1 MKIDPVYAFELIAG
15 SDELLGYEA
24 TEEDAHKAALAHL
37 RELRVRDRVKIKIP
51 TTIYKIWL
59 NPIDTSLLLE
69 IMNFPDERADWR
81 LVERKER
88 IAAVTE

>member
-1 MKIDPVYAFELIAG
+1 MKIDPVYAFELDAG

-24 TEEDAHKAALAHL
+24 TEEDARKAALAHL
-37 RELRVRDRVKIKIP
+37 RELWVRDRMKIKVP
-51 TTIYKIWL
+51 TAIYKVWL
-59 NPIDTSLLLE
+59 NPIDTSLLLD

-88 IAAVTE
+88 IAVVTQ